1 MQAQDSR
8 TPWMDAAEELRH
20 IVRARRGDRKAF
32 VALLRHYLYPIYRL
46 SFALTR
52 DVRVAVAVTH
62 ETVLKANEG
71 VRFIAEGQRFFP
83 WVARIVRNLARSRH
97 RTDVRMVVG
106 ASNETVEPEVVAFA
120 KAHLDALDGLEPD
133 EQVAI
138 ALRVCER
145 LPYEHVEDVLRTPPG
160 SALSLLAIARDRMTS
175 RVSEEERAA

>member
-8 TPWMDAAEELRH
+8 MPWMDAAEELKH

-32 VALLRHYLYPIYRL
+32 VVLLRHYLHPTYRL
-46 SFALTR
+46 AFALTR

-97 RTDVRMVVG
+97 RAEASGLLG
-106 ASNETVEPEVVAFA
+106 ASNETVDPSVVAYA
-120 KAHLDALDGLEPD
+120 KRHLDALDALDPD
-133 EQVAI
+133 EQVAL
-138 ALRVCER
+138 ALRASER
-145 LPYEHVEDVLRTPPG
+145 LPYEHIESVLRTPPG
-160 SALSLLAIARDRMTS
+160 SALSLLAVARDRMTT
-175 RVSEEERAA
+175 RVNEEERAA